1 MTDPKRVVVPL
12 LAGPGNPHKGLG
24 GQEQNCSQVTGG
36 GTKQKSLQGTE
47 NERDSPGGR
56 RQSGQH
62 PAPARIP
69 SSPNGQTP
77 PSRPADICQAPTK
90 CLGGLR
96 CQGHSWTQYVPL
108 QFHWR

>member
-1 MTDPKRVVVPL
+1 MTDPKCVVVPL

-62 PAPARIP
+62 PAPGPDPLISEWTDPTQSACRHL
-69 SSPNGQTP
+69 SST
-77 PSRPADICQAPTK
+77 
-90 CLGGLR
+90 
-96 CQGHSWTQYVPL
+96 Y
-108 QFHWR
+108 